1 MGNFAA
7 WLNLIRAA
15 FNTGKIWFSDD
26 PEYVEVRKQVRA
38 DWEEHVIK
46 PFNEGLNRLPRN
58 KPKQK
63 LIRKPFRIALAIL
76 ILAFIICVALSN
88 VVNAPH

>member
-15 FNTGKIWFSDD
+15 FNADKIWFSDD
-26 PEYVEVRKQVRA
+26 PEYVEVRNQVRA
-38 DWEEHVIK
+38 DWEENVIK
-46 PFNEGLNRLPRN
+46 PFTEGLNGPPR
-58 KPKQK
+58 KKQK

-88 VVNAPH
+88 IVNAPH